1 MSARVVAKLVLKL
14 ILCQRRLTQ
23 PIKVEDS
30 YIKKIKVTCLQNP
43 FRKNS
48 CSLENLSLLKMDVFY
63 MDLKFLVVLF
73 TCIGLVSCRCESG
86 EVTVSRYPMPPF
98 PKREIIKFKQPFMDR
113 PAVMYGIKMI
123 DSAYNKN
130 TRADVKLLWVR
141 PEAFS
146 ILMRS
151 AYDSHL
157 YGLGVSWMAC
167 L

>member
-1 MSARVVAKLVLKL
+1 MSEA
-14 ILCQRRLTQ
+14 
-23 PIKVEDS
+23 P
-30 YIKKIKVTCLQNP
+30 
-43 FRKNS
+43 NS
-48 CSLENLSLLKMDVFY
+48 ANESGRFMDVFH

-73 TCIGLVSCRCESG
+73 TCIGESG
-86 EVTVSRYPMPPF
+86 EVTVSSYPKPPF

-146 ILMRS
+146 ILMKS